1 MPVERLPIEAS
12 VAAALKSEHRSSS
25 SEEVFRAIWILEGI
39 GHIKATGSSL
49 TVDGLLQGE
58 LPGCAL
64 IPLHAGMGTAFAE
77 KLLPG
82 LGGNPAA
89 TEVSRTVERF
99 VELCYV
105 NCRPG
110 WEDATIEPLGLVVR
124 CLHPHLLEPVSAAL
138 EDLNPA
144 WRRLFWHGVGRSLYF
159 VPTNFMPIPGAHSRM
174 LTSAAAEASDVRDR
188 REVLAGLIWAVTL
201 VNLPR
206 PAVIRSLIPQ
216 CADMRIHA
224 EFTNGLISAL
234 LTWRHMAPGD
244 GRYIGNYTRALLTH
258 DQQAVRWNSWIET
271 PAREALETV
280 WPGLDISNNVPALY
294 SYRTPEELAELSA
307 VAA

>member
-1 MPVERLPIEAS
+1 M
-12 VAAALKSEHRSSS
+12 
-25 SEEVFRAIWILEGI
+25 FRAIWILEGI

-49 TVDGLLQGE
+49 TVDGLLQAE

-64 IPLHAGMGTAFAE
+64 IPLHAGMGIAFAE

-82 LGGNPAA
+82 LGASPTAV
-89 TEVSRTVERF
+89 EVSRTVERF
-99 VELCYV
+99 VELCYA

-174 LTSAAAEASDVRDR
+174 LNSAAAEASDVRDR

-234 LTWRHMAPGD
+234 LAWRHMAPGD
-244 GRYIGNYTRALLTH
+244 SRYINNYTRALLTH

-271 PAREALETV
+271 PTREALETV
-280 WPGLDISNNVPALY
+280 WPGLESSNNVPALY
-294 SYRTPEELAELSA
+294 SYRTHEELAELSA